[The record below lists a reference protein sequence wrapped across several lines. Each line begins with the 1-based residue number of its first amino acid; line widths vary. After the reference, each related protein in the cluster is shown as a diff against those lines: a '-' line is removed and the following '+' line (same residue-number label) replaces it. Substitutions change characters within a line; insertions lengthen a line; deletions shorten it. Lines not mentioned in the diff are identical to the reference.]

1 MIKLSYF
8 SKYGDY
14 SVDIVNCIMCF
25 MKGANMVAINNNVN
39 LEALYA
45 NKNVSATQMAKIKE
59 VAQDGVISQAELAE
73 LKKMGVDTAPLTAN
87 FEIENAGEAQA
98 TATGAVSAAQNRN
111 YDSRTS
117 RKIRRG
123 RRRFLFDL

>member
-59 VAQDGVISQAELAE
+59 VVCIRIASQQEKPKRLRQVAFRLVK
-73 LKKMGVDTAPLTAN
+73 L
-87 FEIENAGEAQA
+87 Q
-98 TATGAVSAAQNRN
+98 Q
-111 YDSRTS
+111 
-117 RKIRRG
+117 
-123 RRRFLFDL
+123 